1 MLDVIDLNDMRTN
14 VLKHTWSEIN
24 SKTMMCNTWGDISW
38 AHSTHR
44 PWVLQVLLFDLYSL
58 RWAFTHNYHLV
69 IHWCHL
75 MVYIGIWNIIYV
87 NRVFVTFFLLLLYE
101 IWTGFGI
108 SCATCKIYLITTLSK
123 FLFRLILELPLDL
136 MHPSLQVITLSLASM
151 CMIIYMWFLDH
162 GSITY
167 QVNAWYVQLI

>member
-14 VLKHTWSEIN
+14 VLKHTWSEI
-24 SKTMMCNTWGDISW
+24 SSRTIMCNTWEDISW

-44 PWVLQVLLFDLYSL
+44 PWVLQVLLFDLFTL

-75 MVYIGIWNIIYV
+75 MVYWNLEHNLCKPCLCYLFI
-87 NRVFVTFFLLLLYE
+87 FFLYE
-101 IWTGFGI
+101 IWTGLGI
-108 SCATCKIYLITTLSK
+108 SYATCKIYLITTLSK
-123 FLFRLILELPLDL
+123 FLFRLILGLPLDL

-151 CMIIYMWFLDH
+151 CMIIYMWFLDY
-162 GSITY
+162 GCIIY
-167 QVNAWYVQLI
+167 QVNAWYV

>member
-1 MLDVIDLNDMRTN
+1 MLDVVDLNDMRTN
-14 VLKHTWSEIN
+14 ILKHTWRGIS
-24 SKTMMCNTWGDISW
+24 SRTMISNTWGDISW

-87 NRVFVTFFLLLLYE
+87 NHVFVTFFFFVYM
-101 IWTGFGI
+101 
-108 SCATCKIYLITTLSK
+108 K
-123 FLFRLILELPLDL
+123 FELGLESPVL
-136 MHPSLQVITLSLASM
+136 HVRFTSLQL
-151 CMIIYMWFLDH
+151 FLNFCL
-162 GSITY
+162 G
-167 QVNAWYVQLI
+167 WY

>member
-14 VLKHTWSEIN
+14 VLKHTWSEI
-24 SKTMMCNTWGDISW
+24 SSRTMMCNTWGDISW

-44 PWVLQVLLFDLYSL
+44 PWVLQVLLFDLYTL

-87 NRVFVTFFLLLLYE
+87 NHVFVTLFFFL
-101 IWTGFGI
+101 FFFNM
-108 SCATCKIYLITTLSK
+108 K
-123 FLFRLILELPLDL
+123 FELDL
-136 MHPSLQVITLSLASM
+136 ESPVLHVRFTSLQL
-151 CMIIYMWFLDH
+151 FLNFCL
-162 GSITY
+162 G
-167 QVNAWYVQLI
+167 WY

>member
-1 MLDVIDLNDMRTN
+1 MLDVVDLNDMRTN
-14 VLKHTWSEIN
+14 ILKHTWREI
-24 SKTMMCNTWGDISW
+24 SSRTMISNTWGDISW

-87 NRVFVTFFLLLLYE
+87 NHVFVIINFFCLYE
-101 IWTGFGI
+101 IGTGLGI

-123 FLFRLILELPLDL
+123 FLFRLILGLPLDL
-136 MHPSLQVITLSLASM
+136 MHPSLQVITLSLWLACAWLST
-151 CMIIYMWFLDH
+151 C
-162 GSITY
+162 GS
-167 QVNAWYVQLI
+167 

>member
-1 MLDVIDLNDMRTN
+1 MLDVVDLNDMRTN
-14 VLKHTWSEIN
+14 ILKHTWREI
-24 SKTMMCNTWGDISW
+24 SSRTMISNTWGDISW

-87 NRVFVTFFLLLLYE
+87 NHVFVIFFFLFVYM
-101 IWTGFGI
+101 
-108 SCATCKIYLITTLSK
+108 K
-123 FLFRLILELPLDL
+123 FELGLESPVL
-136 MHPSLQVITLSLASM
+136 HVRFTSLQL
-151 CMIIYMWFLDH
+151 FLNFCL
-162 GSITY
+162 GRY
-167 QVNAWYVQLI
+167 

>member
-1 MLDVIDLNDMRTN
+1 MLDVVDLNDMRTN
-14 VLKHTWSEIN
+14 ILKHTWREI
-24 SKTMMCNTWGDISW
+24 SSRTMISNTWGDISW

-87 NRVFVTFFLLLLYE
+87 NHVFVTFFFFFVYM
-101 IWTGFGI
+101 
-108 SCATCKIYLITTLSK
+108 K
-123 FLFRLILELPLDL
+123 FELGLESPVL
-136 MHPSLQVITLSLASM
+136 HVRFTSLQL
-151 CMIIYMWFLDH
+151 FLNFCL
-162 GSITY
+162 G
-167 QVNAWYVQLI
+167 WY